1 MQREQERA
9 CITDEEIKKARYDL
23 LIICGV
29 KV

>member
-9 CITDEEIKKARYDL
+9 CITEEEIKEARYDL

-29 KV
+29 KA